1 MERRLLQL
9 AVLLAGCVPVGAG
22 AAGVARGAAALG
34 AWPGA
39 SADSQDRYLSGLLLA
54 IGLAFWG
61 AIPSI
66 ERRALIFRT
75 LTFVVFVGG
84 LARLAGLFSAGDPG
98 PIRWALVMELIIAPL
113 LCLWQGRIAAAAG

>member
-9 AVLLAGCVPVGAG
+9 AVLLAACVPVGAG
-22 AAGVARGAAALG
+22 TAGAVRGAAALG

-54 IGLAFWG
+54 IGLAFWV

-84 LARLAGLFSAGDPG
+84 LARLAGLFLAGDPG
-98 PIRWALVMELIIAPL
+98 PIRWALVMELIIAPH
-113 LCLWQGRIAAAAG
+113 LCLWQARIAAAAG